1 MYILQSLFNLP
12 YYFFYISI
20 LSFGMNLKQ
29 TFKNLVLLTFFIVV
43 LSFISMF
50 FESAE
55 ITYLNEQLN
64 SKTSDTQVYILGII
78 ALILLIAFLI
88 NLFFL
93 YEFKKIGKPM
103 FLFLFIIQF
112 FILPFMGTYAYEPFT
127 YIIEGLGWAASGAI
141 LVFLYFTPI
150 KKEFE
155 K

>member
-1 MYILQSLFNLP
+1 
-12 YYFFYISI
+12 
-20 LSFGMNLKQ
+20 MNLKQ
-29 TFKNLVLLTFFIVV
+29 TFKNLVLLTFFIMVV
-43 LSFISMF
+43 SFIAMF

-64 SKTSDTQVYILGII
+64 SKTSDAQIYILGII
-78 ALILLIAFLI
+78 ALILMIAFLI
-88 NLFFL
+88 NLFLL

-112 FILPFMGTYAYEPFT
+112 PFLPFIGIYAYEPFT
-127 YIIEGLGWAASGAI
+127 SIIEGLGWAASGAI

>member
-1 MYILQSLFNLP
+1 
-12 YYFFYISI
+12 
-20 LSFGMNLKQ
+20 MNLKQ
-29 TFKNLVLLTFFIVV
+29 TFKNLILLTFFILV
-43 LSFISMF
+43 LSLISLF

-55 ITYLNEQLN
+55 VAYLNEQIN
-64 SKTSDTQVYILGII
+64 ADISDARVYIVGII
-78 ALILLIAFLI
+78 ALILLIAFLV

-103 FLFLFIIQF
+103 FLFLFISQF
-112 FILPFMGTYAYEPFT
+112 FLSPFLGIYVYEPFALT
-127 YIIEGLGWAASGAI
+127 IEGLGWAASGAI

>member
-1 MYILQSLFNLP
+1 M
-12 YYFFYISI
+12 
-20 LSFGMNLKQ
+20 
-29 TFKNLVLLTFFIVV
+29 V
-43 LSFISMF
+43 LSFIAMF

-55 ITYLNEQLN
+55 VTYLNEQLN
-64 SKTSDTQVYILGII
+64 SKTSDTQIYIAGII

-112 FILPFMGTYAYEPFT
+112 FILPFIGTYAYEPFT

>member
-1 MYILQSLFNLP
+1 
-12 YYFFYISI
+12 
-20 LSFGMNLKQ
+20 MNLKQ

-43 LSFISMF
+43 LYFISMF

-64 SKTSDTQVYILGII
+64 SKTSDTQFYIVGII
-78 ALILLIAFLI
+78 ALILMIAFLI
-88 NLFFL
+88 NLFLL

-112 FILPFMGTYAYEPFT
+112 PFLPFLGIYAYEPFT

>member
-1 MYILQSLFNLP
+1 
-12 YYFFYISI
+12 
-20 LSFGMNLKQ
+20 MNLKQ

-112 FILPFMGTYAYEPFT
+112 FILPFIGTYAYEPFT

-141 LVFLYFTPI
+141 LIFLYFTPI

>member
-1 MYILQSLFNLP
+1 
-12 YYFFYISI
+12 
-20 LSFGMNLKQ
+20 MNLKQ
-29 TFKNLVLLTFFIVV
+29 TFKNLILLTFFILV
-43 LSFISMF
+43 LSLISLF

-55 ITYLNEQLN
+55 VAYLNEQIN
-64 SKTSDTQVYILGII
+64 ADISDARVYIVGII
-78 ALILLIAFLI
+78 ALILLIAFLV

-103 FLFLFIIQF
+103 FLFLFISQF
-112 FILPFMGTYAYEPFT
+112 FLSPFLGIYVYEPFAL
-127 YIIEGLGWAASGAI
+127 IIEGLGWAASGAI

>member
-1 MYILQSLFNLP
+1 
-12 YYFFYISI
+12 
-20 LSFGMNLKQ
+20 MNLKQ

-43 LSFISMF
+43 LSFIAMF

-64 SKTSDTQVYILGII
+64 SKTSDTQIYIVGII
-78 ALILLIAFLI
+78 ALILMIAFLI
-88 NLFFL
+88 NLFLL

-112 FILPFMGTYAYEPFT
+112 PFLPFIGIYAYEPFT

>member
-1 MYILQSLFNLP
+1 
-12 YYFFYISI
+12 
-20 LSFGMNLKQ
+20 MNLKK
-29 TFKNLVLLTFFIVV
+29 TFKNLILLTFFLMV
-43 LSFISMF
+43 LTIISLF

-55 ITYLNEQLN
+55 VAYLYEQLH
-64 SKTSDTQVYILGII
+64 SSDSDAKVYTLGII
-78 ALILLIAFLI
+78 GLVFFIAYLI

-103 FLFLFIIQF
+103 FLFFFISQF
-112 FILPFMGTYAYEPFT
+112 FILPFIGIIVTDPFG
-127 YIIEGLGWAASGAI
+127 YIIEGLGWSANAAI

>member
-1 MYILQSLFNLP
+1 
-12 YYFFYISI
+12 
-20 LSFGMNLKQ
+20 MNLKQ
-29 TFKNLVLLTFFIVV
+29 TFKNLVLLTFFIMV
-43 LSFISMF
+43 LSFIAMF

-55 ITYLNEQLN
+55 VIYLNEQLN
-64 SKTSDTQVYILGII
+64 SKTSDTQVYIVGII
-78 ALILLIAFLI
+78 ALILLITFLI

-112 FILPFMGTYAYEPFT
+112 FISPFMGTYAYEPFT